1 MPDGSINL
9 GGLDDYAIVVD
20 AFIRNWDKAASIC
33 EVPRWWPLNRSA
45 VALLLRTP
53 TEGIPRMNTDHTPLT
68 EPVSPLEIPDAAI
81 AMIDTHGTLVGWTQ
95 AAQQLVGY
103 SAEEVVGHSAAHV
116 LATPEDED
124 ALSASVFAERC
135 RAQGGWS
142 GTVTV
147 RHRNGHT
154 LQMTLW
160 VSLLWGQG
168 ADTRW
173 LVSVTDIGTLSS
185 GATNGPVRESLLAHA
200 PIGIVVYD
208 PQLRCTWVNDAMER
222 HDGIP
227 GDRRFGRRLKDSAPA
242 VEAEAL
248 EVVMRQVLESGT
260 TMVHE
265 YRAWS
270 TADTHREHAFSASF
284 FCLQDASGQAMGLC
298 SMSVDVTGNRRARER
313 LAILSEASTRIGST
327 LDFMQTGQE
336 LADLAVP
343 LLADIAVVDLVE
355 SVPFGLE
362 PSARI
367 STASGR
373 RPVLRR
379 AGVSSIDLNVL
390 ELPAVREE
398 VIHAP
403 PTSSF
408 AAALRTGSSHL
419 EPVLDTHA
427 GPWVDH
433 DPTRARK
440 VRDSGI
446 HSLMVVPI
454 RARRCVLGLALFGRS
469 KELTPFQDDDLL
481 LAEELV
487 TRAALSLDNALQYAR
502 QRTAALTLQ
511 RDLLPHRVRGGAAV
525 EVASRYVPADM
536 DHGVGGDWFDVI
548 ELSGARVGLVV
559 GDVVGHGISAAAT
572 MGRLRTA
579 VRTLADLDLPPDEL
593 LTHLD
598 DTVRRLNEDDV
609 DDPDQVPMVVGATCL
624 YAVYDP
630 VTRRCTMARAGHP
643 PPAIIDPQGRVTFP
657 DMSAGSPLGLGL
669 VPFESV
675 ELELPE
681 GSLLAFYTDGLV
693 ESRDDDIDVGLN
705 RLGAVLAQSG
715 RSLEELCSEAIDA
728 LPAQAHSDDVTL
740 LLARTRALQPARV
753 ASWDLPND
761 PTAVRTARHL
771 AACQLSEWRMEH
783 LMTNVELIVSEL
795 VTNAVRYGGGLI
807 RLRLI
812 QHQVLT
818 CEVSD
823 GNNSHPR
830 PRQPQVLDENG
841 RGLFLVAQLS
851 RRWGSRSAMNGKVV
865 WAEQD
870 LPSTAVA
877 V

>member
-1 MPDGSINL
+1 M
-9 GGLDDYAIVVD
+9 
-20 AFIRNWDKAASIC
+20 
-33 EVPRWWPLNRSA
+33 
-45 VALLLRTP
+45 T
-53 TEGIPRMNTDHTPLT
+53 NTGHTPLA
-68 EPVSPLEIPDAAI
+68 EPVSPREIPDAAI
-81 AMIDTHGTLVGWTQ
+81 AMLDAEGTLVGWTH
-95 AAQQLVGY
+95 AAEQLVGY
-103 SAEEVVGHSAAHV
+103 SAGEVVGRSAAHV
-116 LATPEDED
+116 LPPAEHAP
-124 ALSASVFAERC
+124 SAAAFAEQC
-135 RAQGGWS
+135 RAQDGWS

-147 RHRNGHT
+147 RHRDGHAIK
-154 LQMTLW
+154 MTLRI
-160 VSLLWGQG
+160 SRLWGQDAG
-168 ADTRW
+168 TRW

-185 GATNGPVRESLLAHA
+185 GASNGAVRESLLARA
-200 PIGIVVYD
+200 PIGIAVYD
-208 PQLRCTWVNDAMER
+208 PQLRCTWVSDVMER
-222 HDGIP
+222 HVGVP
-227 GDRRFGRRLKDSAPA
+227 RDRWFGHRLKDLFPGF
-242 VEAEAL
+242 EAEAL
-248 EVVMRQVLESGT
+248 ESVMRQVLESGLT
-260 TMVHE
+260 KVHE
-265 YRAWS
+265 YRAWPP
-270 TADTHREHAFSASF
+270 ADQGRAHLFSASF
-284 FCLQDASGQAMGLC
+284 FCLQDADGTALSVCA
-298 SMSVDVTGNRRARER
+298 MSVDVTGNRRARER

-355 SVPFGLE
+355 SVPFGFE

-367 STASGR
+367 GTTSGR
-373 RPVLRR
+373 GPVLCR
-379 AGVSSIDLNVL
+379 AGVASIDLGVL

-398 VIHAP
+398 VIHVNP
-403 PTSSF
+403 SSSF
-408 AAALRTGSSHL
+408 GAALRTGRSHL

-469 KELTPFQDDDLL
+469 EELTPFQDDDLL

-511 RDLLPHRVRGGAAV
+511 RDLLPHHVGGGAALD
-525 EVASRYVPADM
+525 VASRYVPADT

-548 ELSGARVGLVV
+548 KLSGARVALVV
-559 GDVVGHGISAAAT
+559 GDVVGHGINAAAT

-579 VRTLADLDLPPDEL
+579 VRTLADMELPPHEL

-598 DTVRRLNEDDV
+598 DTVRRLNEESEEDA
-609 DDPDQVPMVVGATCL
+609 DDPDQLPAAVGATCL
-624 YAVYDP
+624 YAVYNP
-630 VTRRCTMARAGHP
+630 VTQRCTMARAGHP
-643 PPAIIDPQGRVTFP
+643 PPAIIDPQGRITFP
-657 DMSAGSPLGLGL
+657 DMPAGAPLGLGLGL

-681 GSLLAFYTDGLV
+681 GTLLALYTDGLV
-693 ESRDDDIDVGLN
+693 ESRDDDIDVGLD
-705 RLGAVLAQSG
+705 RLGAALAQSG
-715 RSLEELCSEAIDA
+715 SSLEDLCSQVIET
-728 LPAQAHSDDVTL
+728 LPTQSPADDVTL
-740 LLARTRALQPARV
+740 LLARTRGLEAAQV
-753 ASWDLPND
+753 ASWELPNE
-761 PTAVRTARHL
+761 PAAVRIARQ
-771 AACQLSEWRMEH
+771 AAARQLSEWGLDH
-783 LMTNVELIVSEL
+783 LVATVELIVSEL
-795 VTNAVRYGGGLI
+795 VTNAIRYGGGPI

-823 GNNSHPR
+823 SNTSHPR
-830 PRQPQVLDENG
+830 PRQPHITGENG

-851 RRWGSRSAMNGKVV
+851 RRWGSRSATDGKVV

-870 LPSTAVA
+870 LPSKAVA